1 MRRKIQPRNVFIK
14 TFTQVLSKA
23 IDPAKCCRHGS
34 FTSTDMATE
43 PTVPGKLCSAKLVGA
58 CGCHLLSVLN
68 CKRVTKQPLWGSCLG
83 KPDGELCCKGY
94 EGVCRRSGS
103 LGCWDWG
110 PAQSHCSQGWPLPH
124 SDLRGR
130 LPGTGAN
137 PDGGSCFQQRL
148 LPWPCLSC
156 SSSPPHSRVPG
167 HGSHQTTSTH
177 RLMSQ
182 SGLAPSPGMCPTPR
196 AICPDL
202 DRVVYIKLGS
212 SWKDLLAVLHNKW
225 NEYVFLCHWHS
236 YCKLLWVCI

>member
-130 LPGTGAN
+130 LPGTVGQTLMGGAASSR
-137 PDGGSCFQQRL
+137 GSCL
-148 LPWPCLSC
+148 GPAWAAAPHPPTAVSLAMDPTKPPPLTGWCLSLAW
-156 SSSPPHSRVPG
+156 PHPQECAPHPG
-167 HGSHQTTSTH
+167 
-177 RLMSQ
+177 
-182 SGLAPSPGMCPTPR
+182 PSALT
-196 AICPDL
+196 
-202 DRVVYIKLGS
+202 
-212 SWKDLLAVLHNKW
+212 
-225 NEYVFLCHWHS
+225 
-236 YCKLLWVCI
+236 